1 MKKTKHYEP
10 ITQTKKNRFIF
21 TKIKMVAL
29 PGESTFRVS
38 ECFLGKPND
47 LHLISGTQRGRKE
60 LTSGSCPLTP
70 TSMLWH
76 KCAHTA

>member
-1 MKKTKHYEP
+1 MKKTKHYEQ

-38 ECFLGKPND
+38 ECFLCKTND
-47 LHLISGTQRGRKE
+47 LHLISGTQCGRK
-60 LTSGSCPLTP
+60 LMPGSCPLTP

>member
-1 MKKTKHYEP
+1 MKKTKHYEQ

-21 TKIKMVAL
+21 TKIMMVVL

-38 ECFLGKPND
+38 ECFLCKPND
-47 LHLISGTQRGRKE
+47 LHLISGTQR
-60 LTSGSCPLTP
+60 GSCPLTP